1 MKIIFMQIKL
11 IFTRKVFSLN
21 LFLERGNDPYCLK
34 GLLIFWAFSD
44 VTLLN
49 VLPWFSPMGHLG
61 SFSWHFPFAVSST
74 FWTEF
79 LCSKVYFT
87 ILHYSFICV
96 LVVSLVCYCV
106 LSLSPFGPDLTHHV
120 NDDVTHTLN
129 PNWWRVN
136 KPFPEATK
144 AVTDYKA
151 KESWLRG
158 VLRKRK
164 SLGKTAWKQKSSNK
178 QSSWLKICSGTNNTS
193 SSLPCFPVVR
203 IIWTRFVISARL
215 YSKHKSD
222 CQLLTRIISHLLS
235 CMQN

>member
-1 MKIIFMQIKL
+1 M
-11 IFTRKVFSLN
+11 TH
-21 LFLERGNDPYCLK
+21 CLK
-34 GLLIFWAFSD
+34 GLLIFWAFSH

-74 FWTEF
+74 LWTEF
-79 LCSKVYFT
+79 LCSKLYFT
-87 ILHYSFICV
+87 ILHHSFICV

-106 LSLSPFGPDLTHHV
+106 LSLSPSGSDLTDHV

-178 QSSWLKICSGTNNTS
+178 QSSWLKICSGTNNAS

-203 IIWTRFVISARL
+203 IIWTRFVISTRL
-215 YSKHKSD
+215 CSKHKSD

-235 CMQN
+235 CMQNWNNGG

>member
-1 MKIIFMQIKL
+1 M
-11 IFTRKVFSLN
+11 TH
-21 LFLERGNDPYCLK
+21 CLK
-34 GLLIFWAFSD
+34 GLLIFWAFSH
-44 VTLLN
+44 VTLLT
-49 VLPWFSPMGHLG
+49 VLPWFSPMRHLG

-74 FWTEF
+74 LWTEF
-79 LCSKVYFT
+79 LCSKLYFT

-106 LSLSPFGPDLTHHV
+106 LSLSPYGSDLTHHV

-178 QSSWLKICSGTNNTS
+178 QSSWLKIWSGTNNTS

-203 IIWTRFVISARL
+203 IKWARYPRL
-215 YSKHKSD
+215 CSKHKSD